1 MLTTDNVLLTVWPGE
16 DGGVEGG
23 EGDVE
28 GAGGGGGGEG
38 HVCTGKSE
46 TDTGKHRLHQ
56 LFLMIPISIIFSWYC
71 NTL

>member
-1 MLTTDNVLLTVWPGE
+1 MLTTDDVLLTVWPGE

-38 HVCTGKSE
+38 GGGGGRVVG
-46 TDTGKHRLHQ
+46 R
-56 LFLMIPISIIFSWYC
+56 
-71 NTL
+71 